1 MINIREK
8 CNERTGD
15 EVFENTRLLP
25 SEHIYLW
32 NSFVREKKKYSI
44 SKVDE
49 YPETKLAR
57 STSNSSSGIE
67 SDSGSSGFDEMD
79 SRLTIAERIKKM
91 GGDPVVARV
100 PKTARNKLERHS
112 SGFSELQKSPI
123 VSKSPPLPPPQSA
136 KPKLQ
141 QEPDPDVVFKKP
153 KAPPKPKRIKSNR
166 NSTVLQAVPAKA
178 QENQRVSEPDENIY
192 DIVYNDDKCSL
203 ANSSPNGSIR
213 PSFPPPPPYQSIVK
227 IENST
232 SFAQHSS
239 QLIHT
244 SIDIPAKCRP
254 KSLCLPPQTKLWWRN
269 FKMIAILVVTLICV
283 IVILVLT
290 FTTNKV

>member
-1 MINIREK
+1 M
-8 CNERTGD
+8 
-15 EVFENTRLLP
+15 P

-112 SGFSELQKSPI
+112 SGFSELQKEIGYKQIFELFFLFQLSLQFSSFKFI
-123 VSKSPPLPPPQSA
+123 FLSNVSRQ
-136 KPKLQ
+136 
-141 QEPDPDVVFKKP
+141 
-153 KAPPKPKRIKSNR
+153 
-166 NSTVLQAVPAKA
+166 
-178 QENQRVSEPDENIY
+178 
-192 DIVYNDDKCSL
+192 
-203 ANSSPNGSIR
+203 
-213 PSFPPPPPYQSIVK
+213 
-227 IENST
+227 
-232 SFAQHSS
+232 
-239 QLIHT
+239 
-244 SIDIPAKCRP
+244 
-254 KSLCLPPQTKLWWRN
+254 
-269 FKMIAILVVTLICV
+269 
-283 IVILVLT
+283 
-290 FTTNKV
+290 